1 MNEKPKAAGEYA
13 LKVHEGNQRFAHD
26 LLAENEKLRA
36 LAAALHGEKLLAE
49 EQVLATREE
58 LDRHKREGLRMERE
72 LAAIESENQRF
83 SRQYLDVEQQ
93 NSNLVNL
100 YVASY
105 RLHGTLDRQEVFEII
120 QEIIANLVGSEQ
132 MGVFE
137 LDPAGSALSLVASF
151 GIEPGSYR
159 SVPVGS
165 GLIGRAAQT
174 GEMFLATGDRP
185 EASRPEEADLTACVP
200 LKLDGRVTGVIAIF
214 RLLPQKTGIEDL
226 DRELFDL
233 LATHAAMALYCTD
246 LHHRH
251 GAGAP
256 A

>member
-1 MNEKPKAAGEYA
+1 MKKDRKPAGDYA
-13 LKVHEGNQRFAHD
+13 LKVHEGTQRFAHD

-36 LAAALHGEKLLAE
+36 LAASLQSEKLLVE
-49 EQVLATREE
+49 EQLLSAREE
-58 LDRHKREGLRMERE
+58 LGRHRREEVRLERE
-72 LAAIESENQRF
+72 LAEIESENRRF
-83 SRQYLDVEQQ
+83 SRQYVEVEQQ

-105 RLHGTLDRQEVFEII
+105 RLHGTLDRQEVFQIV

-132 MGVFE
+132 VAVFE
-137 LDPAGSALSLVASF
+137 LDAERSALSLEASF
-151 GIEPGSYR
+151 GIEPGPYR
-159 SVPVGS
+159 SIPLGS
-165 GLIGRAAQT
+165 GLIGRAAQAGKT
-174 GEMFLATGDRP
+174 YLATGNGG
-185 EASRPEEADLTACVP
+185 EAGRPEEADLTACVP
-200 LKLDGRVTGVIAIF
+200 LTLDGRVTGVIAIF

-233 LATHAAMALYCTD
+233 LATHAAMALYCTA
-246 LHHRH
+246 LHARY

>member
-1 MNEKPKAAGEYA
+1 MKKDRKSAGEYA
-13 LKVHEGNQRFAHD
+13 LKVHEGTQRFAHD

-36 LAAALHGEKLLAE
+36 LAASLQSEKLLAE
-49 EQVLATREE
+49 EQMLAGREE
-58 LDRHKREGLRMERE
+58 LDRHKREQLRLERE
-72 LAAIESENQRF
+72 LAEIESENRRF
-83 SRQYLDVEQQ
+83 SRQYVEVEQQ

-105 RLHGTLDRQEVFEII
+105 RLHGTLDRQEVLEIV

-132 MGVFE
+132 MAVFE
-137 LDPAGSALSLVASF
+137 LAPESSALSLVMSS
-151 GIEPGSYR
+151 GIEPGPYR

-165 GLIGRAAQT
+165 GLIGRVAQT
-174 GEMFLATGDRP
+174 GEVYLATEDRG
-185 EASRPEEADLTACVP
+185 ETGRPEEADLTACVP
-200 LKLDGRVTGVIAIF
+200 LNLDGRVTGVLAVF

-233 LATHAAMALYCTD
+233 LATHAAMALYCTA
-246 LHHRH
+246 LHARL